1 MSILLANGFQLNQL
15 ENKSE
20 IKLQK
25 IKIERAKILCFFFQ
39 KKNLVY
45 LVKEPRKRYVLQ
57 QVKITEKYFQNI

>member
-25 IKIERAKILCFFFQ
+25 IKIERAKILCFFFPE
-39 KKNLVY
+39 
-45 LVKEPRKRYVLQ
+45 KEPSILSKR
-57 QVKITEKYFQNI
+57 T